1 MYFTEPLQTPAKL
14 FYFSGATAVQTIVL
28 MIVIHFA
35 LHRYRRSSE
44 TQKQYTFVDPLCI
57 VQPHGRSS
65 SPALLEPKW
74 AVGGFSGGLSIE
86 ETYQNGIRD

>member
-14 FYFSGATAVQTIVL
+14 FNFSGTTAVQTIVL
-28 MIVIHFA
+28 KIVIYFA
-35 LHRYRRSSE
+35 LHRYRWSSE
-44 TQKQYTFVDPLCI
+44 TQKQYAFVDPLCI

-65 SPALLEPKW
+65 SPALSEPKW
-74 AVGGFSGGLSIE
+74 PVGGFSGGLSIE